1 MEKIEA
7 TAQDVVTVAQAVWER
22 PDLVP
27 GPPKIRVGFLAMLL
41 LASIAGFRPKALQ
54 KIKYSQ
60 ISFSLV
66 KKSFMA
72 TINIR
77 KVKQRGG
84 AGEEWYVKSNT

>member
-1 MEKIEA
+1 
-7 TAQDVVTVAQAVWER
+7 
-22 PDLVP
+22 VP

-66 KKSFMA
+66 KKNRSWQRSTYA
-72 TINIR
+72 KSSNEAVL
-77 KVKQRGG
+77 VKNG
-84 AGEEWYVKSNT
+84 T

>member
-1 MEKIEA
+1 
-7 TAQDVVTVAQAVWER
+7 
-22 PDLVP
+22 
-27 GPPKIRVGFLAMLL
+27 MLL

-66 KKSFMA
+66 KISFMA

-84 AGEEWYVKSNT
+84 AGE